1 VLTALPA
8 WIFAARQVHELFS
21 NEQDI
26 RKLLPRPCREERH
39 IHEEE
44 ERMRLFTRVTRTTGL
59 LALAAAGA
67 TIAAGSASA
76 ASDVVGH
83 LYVNDNTAGTNTI
96 AAFDRHADGSLTPL
110 HGSPFAAGGA
120 GTGTGIGSQGALQVT
135 SDGNFLLAVDAGS
148 NQISVLRINSDGELS
163 PVGGGP
169 VASGGTK
176 PVSIAVHGSLVYVAN
191 AGDGGSNYTGFTL
204 NPGGHLRPLAGS
216 TVSLPDGSSPGDVLF
231 NGDGTRLVG
240 TRVGT
245 SLIDSFTVGGDG
257 QLTAA
262 AGSPFAA
269 QGLGPF
275 GSEFR
280 PTDPSQLFVSNAHNV
295 GAGTGTISAFSDG
308 SDGTLTSIGSSP
320 FPDSQTAPCWVEISH
335 DGQVLFTVNTASNS
349 ISRYAIAADGSLS
362 LLGSTSLGSTGLGAE
377 DARLGP
383 NGQTLW
389 VVDTGARAI
398 SAFAV
403 DGGNLTELPSSPT
416 ALPAGSAPFGIVVT

>member
-1 VLTALPA
+1 
-8 WIFAARQVHELFS
+8 
-21 NEQDI
+21 
-26 RKLLPRPCREERH
+26 
-39 IHEEE
+39 
-44 ERMRLFTRVTRTTGL
+44 MRVFTRITRTTSL
-59 LALAAAGA
+59 LALVATAA

-96 AAFDRHADGSLTPL
+96 SAFERHADGSLTPL
-110 HGSPFAAGGA
+110 QGSPFAAGGA
-120 GTGTGIGSQGALQVT
+120 GTGKGIGSQGALQIT
-135 SDGNFLLAVDAGS
+135 SDGNYLLAVDAGS
-148 NQISVLRINSDGELS
+148 NQISVLRINSDGELR

-169 VASGGTK
+169 VSSGGIE
-176 PVSIAVHGSLVYVAN
+176 PVSIAVHAGLVYAAN
-191 AGDGGSNYTGFTL
+191 AGNGGSNYTGFTL

-216 TVSLPDGSSPGDVLF
+216 TVPLPDGSSPGDVLF
-231 NGDGTRLVG
+231 NSDGTRLVG
-240 TRVGT
+240 NRVGT

-257 QLTAA
+257 LLTAA
-262 AGSPFAA
+262 AASPFAA

-280 PTDPSQLFVSNAHNV
+280 PTDPTQLFVSNAHNV
-295 GAGTGTISAFSDG
+295 GAGTGTISAFSDAA
-308 SDGTLTSIGSSP
+308 DGTLTSIGSSP
-320 FPDSQTAPCWVEISH
+320 FPDFQTAPCWVEISH
-335 DGQVLFTVNTASNS
+335 DGQILFTVNTASGS
-349 ISRYAIAADGSLS
+349 ISRYAIAANGSLS
-362 LLGSTSLGSTGLGAE
+362 LLGSTPLSTTGAGAE

-383 NGQTLW
+383 NGNTLW

>member
-1 VLTALPA
+1 MHV
-8 WIFAARQVHELFS
+8 
-21 NEQDI
+21 
-26 RKLLPRPCREERH
+26 
-39 IHEEE
+39 
-44 ERMRLFTRVTRTTGL
+44 FTRLTRTLGL
-59 LALAAAGA
+59 LALAGAAA

-96 AAFDRHADGSLTPL
+96 AGFDRHADGSLTAL
-110 HGSPFAAGGA
+110 QGSPFTAGGA
-120 GTGTGIGSQGALQVT
+120 GTGAGIGSQGALQVA
-135 SDGNFLLAVDAGS
+135 SDGRYLLAVDAGS

-169 VASGGTK
+169 VSSGGSK
-176 PVSIAVHGSLVYVAN
+176 PVSIAVHGDLVYVAN

-216 TVSLPDGSSPGDVLF
+216 TVPLPDGSSPGDVLF

-240 TRVGT
+240 NRVGT

-257 QLTAA
+257 RLNAA
-262 AGSPFAA
+262 PASPFAA

-280 PTDPSQLFVSNAHNV
+280 PTDPTQLFISNAHNV
-295 GAGTGTISAFSDG
+295 GAGTGTISAFSDA
-308 SDGTLTSIGSSP
+308 SDGTLTSIDSSP
-320 FPDSQTAPCWVEISH
+320 FPDFQTASCWVEISH
-335 DGQVLFTVNTASNS
+335 DGQILFTVNTASGS
-349 ISRYAIAADGSLS
+349 ISRYAIAADGALS
-362 LLGSTSLGSTGLGAE
+362 LLGSTPLGTAGAGAE

-383 NGQTLW
+383 NGRTLW
-389 VVDTGARAI
+389 VVDTGARAV

-416 ALPAGSAPFGIVVT
+416 GLPAGSAPFGIVVT